1 MEDDFNLDIEVGS
14 LAMSM
19 EMEVCWVI
27 DLFISFLTKYDE
39 KVIHNMLSLM
49 LDPIQQKIE
58 INLFFY

>member
-1 MEDDFNLDIEVGS
+1 
-14 LAMSM
+14 M